1 MVRAPSADGTS
12 LGPNAHLIGVAGSR
26 NRLMTPCLVLDL
38 PALDRNIA
46 RMAALCRDAGVALR
60 PHAKTH
66 KSVEIARRQIAA
78 GAVGICTATLGE
90 AEVLVAGGIGD
101 VLITS
106 VIVGA
111 AKHERLM
118 RLLKTGANVT
128 IVVDDIN
135 IAKSLA
141 DAASRHGVRILIYMD
156 VDMGRHRSG
165 VWELDAAVALAD
177 FLHRH
182 AAFAFKGL
190 QGYAGHLAHELDLS
204 ARIEGIDAAGARLRA
219 IKSAL
224 TSRGIPIEQISGAST
239 GSALIDIERRTYTE
253 LQCGSYVCMDVEYD
267 AVPLDRSATR
277 LFEPAL
283 FVRTTVISKIVPGQ
297 ATIDAGHKHFAGTA
311 APRIARGLAD
321 TRANAQVDAEVRP
334 NSDEHGF
341 ITLAADDDKIRI
353 GDAVECIPPHCD
365 PTINLYDHF
374 HVVDGDDLVAIW
386 PVDARGAF

>member
-1 MVRAPSADGTS
+1 MVRASAADAIS
-12 LGPNAHLIGVAGSR
+12 LGPNAPLIGVTGSR

-78 GAVGICTATLGE
+78 GAVGISAATLGE
-90 AEVLVAGGIGD
+90 AEVLVVGGIGD
-101 VLITS
+101 ILITS
-106 VIVGA
+106 VIVGE

-118 RLLKTGANVT
+118 CLLRTGANVT
-128 IVVDDIN
+128 IVADDMN
-135 IAKSLA
+135 VAKSLA
-141 DAASRHGVRILIYMD
+141 DAASRHGIRIPIYMD

-165 VWELDAAVALAD
+165 VLEIDEAVELAG
-177 FLHRH
+177 FLHGH

-190 QGYAGHLAHELDLS
+190 QGYAGHLAHVPDLS
-204 ARIEGIDAAGARLRA
+204 ARIEGVDAAGSRLRA
-219 IKSAL
+219 IRSAL
-224 TSRGIPIEQISGAST
+224 TSRGIPVEQMSGAST

-267 AVPLDRSATR
+267 AVPLDRAATR

-283 FVRTTVISKIVPGQ
+283 FVRATVISKIIPGQ

-311 APRIARGLAD
+311 APRIARGLA
-321 TRANAQVDAEVRP
+321 ANAQARP

-341 ITLAADDDKIRI
+341 ITLAAEDDGIRI
-353 GDAVECIPPHCD
+353 GDAIECIPPHCD
-365 PTINLYDHF
+365 PTINLYDHY
-374 HVVDGDDLVAIW
+374 HVVEGDDLVAIW